1 LLAAPA
7 LAQRGQGGRGGPGGG
22 GAMFL
27 LANEGVQKELKIT
40 DEQKDKLKAAS
51 EKFQADNKDEIAK
64 LRDRNTPQED
74 RAEIRKKISEASAKA
89 LSGILK
95 PEQEKRLKQIEMQQ
109 QGAFAFADPEVQK
122 TLKLTDDQKDKIKTI
137 NEEAGK
143 AMREA
148 FQGGGGGRPSP
159 EAAKKMADMRKE
171 TKEKIDAVLTPD
183 QKKAWKDMTGEPF
196 EMQRGRPGAGAG
208 AAGERQPRRPR
219 QGQ

>member
-1 LLAAPA
+1 MRTLCKVTLALGVVALLAAPA

-74 RAEIRKKISEASAKA
+74 RAEIRKKISEASTKA

-95 PEQEKRLKQIEMQQ
+95 PEQEKR
-109 QGAFAFADPEVQK
+109 
-122 TLKLTDDQKDKIKTI
+122 
-137 NEEAGK
+137 
-143 AMREA
+143 
-148 FQGGGGGRPSP
+148 
-159 EAAKKMADMRKE
+159 
-171 TKEKIDAVLTPD
+171 
-183 QKKAWKDMTGEPF
+183 
-196 EMQRGRPGAGAG
+196 
-208 AAGERQPRRPR
+208 
-219 QGQ
+219 